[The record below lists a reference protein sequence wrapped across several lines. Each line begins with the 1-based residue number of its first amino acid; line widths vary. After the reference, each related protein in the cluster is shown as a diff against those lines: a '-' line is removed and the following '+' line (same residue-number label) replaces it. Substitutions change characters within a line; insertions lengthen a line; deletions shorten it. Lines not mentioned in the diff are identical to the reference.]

1 MSELLYKKN
10 RSFYF
15 LLIIPALF
23 LYIFSL
29 IIPLVFGTIPS
40 SFYDWNLIEGS
51 KNFIGIENY
60 IKLFSDKDFI
70 HSLIFTMILAFF
82 TIVGTN
88 LLAFFTAYF
97 LSEKLFGKSLSRAMF
112 FIPNIISGIMVSFVW
127 VFIFTGAIP
136 SLGKS
141 LGIDSLANISW
152 FGTPQMATISIII
165 VSIWQGTGF
174 LMMLYITGF
183 QTIPTDVLE
192 AGMLD
197 GCTGIKKIIKIQI
210 PLLMPTITITLFVSI
225 AGAFK
230 AFDIPLALT
239 AGGPSKSTQTIALN
253 TYNDAFISFNT
264 GYASAKSVILFLIV
278 AIITIIQLRITRKQ
292 EVEA

>member
-1 MSELLYKKN
+1 MSDLLYKRNKY
-10 RSFYF
+10 FYI

-23 LYIFSL
+23 LYVFSL
-29 IIPLVFGTIPS
+29 VIPLFYGTIPS

-51 KNFIGIENY
+51 KDFIGMGNY
-60 IKLFSDKDFI
+60 IKLLSDKDFI
-70 HSLIFTMILAFF
+70 NSLIFTMTLALFTIIGTNVIAFF
-82 TIVGTN
+82 V
-88 LLAFFTAYF
+88 AYF
-97 LSEKLFGKSLSRAMF
+97 LSEKLFAKSFSRAMF

-136 SLGKS
+136 SLAKS
-141 LGIDSLANISW
+141 LGLKSVENISW

-183 QTIPTDVLE
+183 QTIPNEVTE
-192 AGMLD
+192 AALLD
-197 GCTGIKKIIKIQI
+197 GCTGIKKIVKIQI
-210 PLLMPTITITLFVSI
+210 PLLMPTITINLFVSI

-253 TYNDAFISFNT
+253 IYNDAFINFNT

-278 AIITIIQLRITRKQ
+278 AVITIIQLRLTRKQ

>member
-1 MSELLYKKN
+1 MSDLLYKRNKY
-10 RSFYF
+10 FYI

-23 LYIFSL
+23 LYVFSL
-29 IIPLVFGTIPS
+29 VIPLFYGTIPS

-51 KNFIGIENY
+51 KDFIGMGNY
-60 IKLFSDKDFI
+60 IKLLSDKDFI
-70 HSLIFTMILAFF
+70 NSLIFTMTLALFTIIGTNVIAFF
-82 TIVGTN
+82 V
-88 LLAFFTAYF
+88 AYF
-97 LSEKLFGKSLSRAMF
+97 LSEKLFAKSFSRAMF

-136 SLGKS
+136 SLAKS
-141 LGIDSLANISW
+141 LGLKSVESISW

-183 QTIPTDVLE
+183 QTIPNEVTE
-192 AGMLD
+192 AALLD
-197 GCTGIKKIIKIQI
+197 GCTGIKKIVKIQI
-210 PLLMPTITITLFVSI
+210 PLLMPTITINLFVSI

-253 TYNDAFISFNT
+253 IYNDAFINFNT

-278 AIITIIQLRITRKQ
+278 AVITIIQLRLTRKQ